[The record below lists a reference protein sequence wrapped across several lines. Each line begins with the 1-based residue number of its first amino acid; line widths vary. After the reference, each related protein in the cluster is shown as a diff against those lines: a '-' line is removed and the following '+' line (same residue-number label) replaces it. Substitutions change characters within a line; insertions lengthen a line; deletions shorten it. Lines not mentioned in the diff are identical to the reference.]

1 MMTTTEVRKGH
12 WMQTYTGKQFWPL
25 DPRPEEIHIL
35 DIAHSLSTICRYG
48 GHTQKFYSVAE
59 HCVLMSY
66 VVPEEDRL
74 WALLHDATEAYVGDM
89 VRPLKIDMPEFREAE
104 DRIMDCIVEKYE
116 LTSLTMPASVHD
128 ADARIIL
135 NEKEAVM
142 LTTESQWDLDGLIP
156 LDVKIQAWTQP
167 VAQSMYLSRFCEL
180 YE

>member
-1 MMTTTEVRKGH
+1 MTLAVDRKGH

-25 DPRPEEIHIL
+25 DPRPEDIHIL
-35 DIAHSLSTICRYG
+35 DIAHSLSAICRYG

-89 VRPLKIDMPEFREAE
+89 VRPLKVDMPAFCEAE
-104 DRIMDCIVEKYE
+104 DRVMDAIVARYG
-116 LTSLTMPASVHD
+116 LSNSVMPASVHD
-128 ADARIIL
+128 ADTRIIMD
-135 NEKEAVM
+135 EKLAVM
-142 LTTESQWDLDGLIP
+142 APGEGQWDFDGILP
-156 LDVKIQAWTQP
+156 LNVKIRAWTQE
-167 VAQSMYLSRFCEL
+167 VAQSMYLGRFCEL